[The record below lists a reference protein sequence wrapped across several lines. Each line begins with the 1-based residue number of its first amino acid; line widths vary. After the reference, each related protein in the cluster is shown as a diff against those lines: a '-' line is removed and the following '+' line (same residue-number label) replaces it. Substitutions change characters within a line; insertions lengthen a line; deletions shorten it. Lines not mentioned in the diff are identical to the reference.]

1 MKIRTLA
8 ILVGLSASALLLGA
22 CGSGDNGGG
31 YVGGGGGGGG
41 PSPTALGALET
52 TANSS
57 SCDSFSPVAVNGTT
71 FPADTAGETPVTLD
85 GKVSPLNCPMTM

>member
-1 MKIRTLA
+1 MLGA
-8 ILVGLSASALLLGA
+8 LSASALLLGA

-41 PSPTALGALET
+41 GSSPTALGALET